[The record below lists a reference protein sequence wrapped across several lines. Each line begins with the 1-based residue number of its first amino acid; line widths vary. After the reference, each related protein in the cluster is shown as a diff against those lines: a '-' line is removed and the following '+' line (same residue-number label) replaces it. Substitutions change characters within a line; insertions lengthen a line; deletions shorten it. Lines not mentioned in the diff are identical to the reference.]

1 MVILSPILPNN
12 DPEHTNKEIW
22 LLRVTLLSS
31 RLVTKWAGERM
42 DLEVAVDGLLRVSR
56 ISIVFGSLR
65 IE

>member
-31 RLVTKWAGERM
+31 RLMTKWAGERM
-42 DLEVAVDGLLRVSR
+42 DLAMVVDGL
-56 ISIVFGSLR
+56 
-65 IE
+65 